1 MKQVRPL
8 PADLTARFRDWK
20 SSGYPEKREL
30 FQKLVDEGQSPR
42 GMVISCCDSRVQVTS
57 LFNADPGDFF
67 IHRNIANFVPAHG
80 AGDETIGTAAAL
92 QYAITA
98 LKVPHLIVV
107 GHSQCGG
114 VAGCHALCEGAAPE
128 LEAPDNFV
136 GRWIDHLRPAHAR
149 IDRAA
154 SPEAQLRDFEKQGV
168 ILSLENL
175 LTYPFV
181 AEACAAGALEL
192 HGLWTDIAGGEL
204 HQYDPETGR
213 FAAL

>member
-1 MKQVRPL
+1 MNHIVPL
-8 PADLTARFRDWK
+8 PQDLTDRFQDWK
-20 SSGYPEKREL
+20 SNRYPAKRDL
-30 FQKLVDEGQSPR
+30 FRKLVDEGQSPR

-114 VAGCHALCEGAAPE
+114 VAGCHALCEGQAPE
-128 LEAPDNFV
+128 LAAEDNFV
-136 GRWIDHLRPAHAR
+136 GRWIDHLRPAHGR
-149 IDRAA
+149 IDRSADH
-154 SPEAQLRDFEKQGV
+154 ETQLRDLEKQGV

-181 AEACAAGALEL
+181 AEACAAGTLAL

-204 HQYDPETGR
+204 HQYDPASGGFT
-213 FAAL
+213 AL